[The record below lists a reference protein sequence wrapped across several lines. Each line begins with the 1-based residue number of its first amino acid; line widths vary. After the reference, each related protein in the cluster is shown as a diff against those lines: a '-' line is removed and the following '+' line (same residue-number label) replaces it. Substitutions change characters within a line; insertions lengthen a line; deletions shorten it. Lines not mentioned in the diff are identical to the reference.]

1 MEDAAIVE
9 LYWARN
15 EDALRQTQ
23 IKYGPMLLGI
33 SASLTETRSDAEEC
47 VNDAYLA
54 AWNAIPPAKPE
65 KLGAFLS
72 KIVRR
77 LSVSRYRASHA
88 EKRGGFVIEEELTD
102 AIPAPGSGS
111 PVERELE
118 NGMLKETLNGFL
130 ADLSERNRAVFLL
143 RYFYGRSTQEIAK
156 QTGIGESNVKVT
168 LMRLRERL
176 RKVLEMEGML

>member
-9 LYWARN
+9 LFWARN

-23 IKYGPMLLGI
+23 MKYGSLLLGI

-77 LSVSRYRASHA
+77 LSVSRYRSSHA
-88 EKRGGFVIEEELTD
+88 EKRGGYTIEEELTD
-102 AIPAPGSGS
+102 VIPTTGGS

-118 NGMLKETLNGFL
+118 NGMLKEALDGFL
-130 ADLSERNRAVFLL
+130 ADLSERNRAVFVL
-143 RYFYGRSTQEIAK
+143 RYFYGRSVSEISE
-156 QTGIGESNVKVT
+156 QTGIGESSVKVT

-176 RKVLEMEGML
+176 RKLLEKEGLL

>member
-9 LYWARN
+9 LYWARD

-23 IKYGPMLLGI
+23 IKYGSLLTGI
-33 SASLTETRSDAEEC
+33 SASLTGTRSDAEEC

-54 AWNAIPPAKPE
+54 AWNAIPPARPE
-65 KLGAFLS
+65 KLGPFLS

-88 EKRGGFVIEEELTD
+88 EKRGGFAIEEELTD
-102 AIPAPGSGS
+102 AIPAPCGSS
-111 PVERELE
+111 VEQELE
-118 NGMLKETLNGFL
+118 NGMLKETLDGFL
-130 ADLSERNRAVFLL
+130 AELSEKNRAVFVL
-143 RYFYGRSTQEIAK
+143 RYFYGRSIAEISV
-156 QTGIGESNVKVT
+156 QTGIGESSVKVT

-176 RKVLEMEGML
+176 RKLLEKEGLQ